1 MKNKLLKHG
10 ILMFLWLTYMLPVL
24 AGPGGG
30 DGDGEGEGDPDP
42 GTPIDNWML
51 LLILAGIAVG
61 IYFIMKSKRK
71 AVA

>member
-1 MKNKLLKHG
+1 MKNKLLKYG
-10 ILMFLWLTYMLPVL
+10 ILTFLWFAYTLPAL

-30 DGDGEGEGDPDP
+30 DEDGEGEADPEV
-42 GTPIDNWML
+42 PIDNWML

-61 IYFIMKSKRK
+61 VYFIMRSRRK